1 MVHQFLDYILGACR
15 ADRKTA
21 GQGAGEGGIGAGA
34 AAIGN
39 AVAAA
44 RAARGVE
51 PKELPLTPARIWR
64 LVQDAQNDSG
74 GPGAGTMTIDIHAHY
89 VPAELISL
97 ARTDGSRLG

>member
-1 MVHQFLDYILGACR
+1 MIFWSNQFLDYILGACR

-21 GQGAGEGGIGAGA
+21 GQGAGEGGIVAVA

-44 RAARGVE
+44 LASFGVE

-64 LVQDAQNDSG
+64 LVQNAQTAAG
-74 GPGAGTMTIDIHAHY
+74 AREQGP
-89 VPAELISL
+89 
-97 ARTDGSRLG
+97 

>member
-1 MVHQFLDYILGACR
+1 MIFWSNQFLDYILGACR

-21 GQGAGEGGIGAGA
+21 GQGAGEGGIVAVA

-44 RAARGVE
+44 LASLGIE

-64 LVQDAQNDSG
+64 LVQDAQTTAG
-74 GPGAGTMTIDIHAHY
+74 GREQGP
-89 VPAELISL
+89 
-97 ARTDGSRLG
+97 